1 MVNRYH
7 IVDKHSTTRTVYNAT
22 INIHRENAEPI
33 FLGIRTEDLQAFPA
47 VRAESLTR
55 EGEQTGSFFVR
66 P

>member
-7 IVDKHSTTRTVYNAT
+7 IVDKHSTTRTVYNAK

-33 FLGIRTEDLQAFPA
+33 FLGIRSEELQAFPA
-47 VRAESLTR
+47 VSVELLNR
-55 EGEQTGSFFVR
+55 EGEQSGSFFVR

>member
-7 IVDKHSTTRTVYNAT
+7 IVDKHSTTRTVYNAK

-33 FLGIRTEDLQAFPA
+33 FLGIQTEDLRAFPA
-47 VRAESLTR
+47 VRVESR
-55 EGEQTGSFFVR
+55 SRDGEQTGSFFVR